1 MKPRFLIGRLLQALL
16 TLFVISI
23 LAFAVPRLVPGDP
36 ALQVLGPL
44 NATPENIAIVR
55 ARMGLDQSL
64 LGQYLDF
71 VSGAA
76 TFNFGESLR
85 SGESVSQQL
94 LDAMVPSLA
103 IVLLSMLLST
113 LAAIPLGIY
122 AAVKRNRVGDHL
134 VRFFG
139 VVAYAT
145 PAFLAGLGLVLIFS
159 VQLEVLPV
167 QGYGQG
173 FAGHAQSLVLP
184 VVTVSLAVTP
194 LLVRTLRIALINS
207 LSQDFVEAARARG
220 LSGRRV
226 LYRHALRVSLLPTV
240 TLIGLSIGGALSFTV
255 VVENVFSIPG
265 LGTLLVD
272 SVNNRDYTVIQA
284 LVIMFAVVTLLASLL
299 TDLVYSVLDPRIR
312 L

>member
-1 MKPRFLIGRLLQALL
+1 MSRYLLGRLVQALV

-44 NATPENIAIVR
+44 NSTPENVAIVR
-55 ARMGLDQSL
+55 DRMGLDQPL
-64 LGQYLDF
+64 LSQYFDF
-71 VSGAA
+71 VWGAVR
-76 TFNFGESLR
+76 FNFGESLR
-85 SGESVSQQL
+85 SGDSVSQSL
-94 LDAMVPSLA
+94 LDALVPSLA

-113 LAAIPLGIY
+113 LVAIPFGIY
-122 AAVKRNRVGDHL
+122 AAVRRNRAGDHI

-145 PAFLAGLGLVLIFS
+145 PAFLAGLVLVLIFS

-173 FAGHAQSLVLP
+173 FAEHVQSLVLP

-194 LLVRTLRIALINS
+194 LLVRTLRIALITS

-226 LYRHALRVSLLPTV
+226 LYKHALRVSLLPTV

>member
-1 MKPRFLIGRLLQALL
+1 MSRYLLGRLVQALV

-44 NATPENIAIVR
+44 NSTPENIAIVR
-55 ARMGLDQSL
+55 DRMGLDQPLIS
-64 LGQYLDF
+64 QYFDF
-71 VSGAA
+71 VWGAVR
-76 TFNFGESLR
+76 FNFGESLR
-85 SGESVSQQL
+85 SGDSVSQSL
-94 LDAMVPSLA
+94 LDALVPSLA

-113 LAAIPLGIY
+113 LVAIPFGIY
-122 AAVKRNRVGDHL
+122 AAVRRNRAGDHI

-145 PAFLAGLGLVLIFS
+145 PAFLAGLVLVLIFS
-159 VQLEVLPV
+159 VQLAVLPV

-173 FAGHAQSLVLP
+173 FAEHVQSLVLP

-194 LLVRTLRIALINS
+194 LLVRTLRIALITS

-226 LYRHALRVSLLPTV
+226 LYKHALRVSLLPTV

>member
-1 MKPRFLIGRLLQALL
+1 MSRYLVGRLVQALV

-44 NATPENIAIVR
+44 NSTPENIAIVR
-55 ARMGLDQSL
+55 ARMGLDQPLIS
-64 LGQYLDF
+64 QYFDF

-85 SGESVSQQL
+85 SGDSVSQTL

-113 LAAIPLGIY
+113 LVAIPFGIY
-122 AAVKRNRVGDHL
+122 AAVRRNRTGDHI

-139 VVAYAT
+139 VIAYAT
-145 PAFLAGLGLVLIFS
+145 PAFLAGLVLVLIFS
-159 VQLEVLPV
+159 VQLAALPV

-173 FAGHAQSLVLP
+173 FAEHVQSLVLP

-240 TLIGLSIGGALSFTV
+240 TLIGLAIGGALSFTV